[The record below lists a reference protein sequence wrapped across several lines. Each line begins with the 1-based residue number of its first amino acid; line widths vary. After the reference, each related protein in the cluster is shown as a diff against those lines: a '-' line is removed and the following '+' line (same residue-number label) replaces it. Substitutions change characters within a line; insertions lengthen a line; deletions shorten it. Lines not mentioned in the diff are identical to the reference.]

1 VPHPGFLDR
10 PIYKPEGQGW
20 DNLGKRTPKF
30 VVLHRMIGSLW
41 GTDGYFR
48 EPGVNALTDY
58 GVGVAAQDGAAQA
71 GVIIRWNDPEGTR
84 SGWASGPV
92 NGAYGDGLAIVNKY
106 GINAVNRDGVSIEIS
121 GMYDTAVDDAAI
133 EEIAKL
139 MAYWWDQMKI
149 PHTSAPINPAT
160 GISAVVW
167 HQEFTIGTGKVCP
180 GTVVMALTQR
190 LIDRAKAIMKP
201 YQEGTTKPTT
211 PTTPAPEPAINLPEG
226 LDRQLAA
233 TWFGS
238 VTVGNLTYAFDPAGS
253 VTALWLANG
262 RATGVWPRLVK
273 VEEYV
278 DSATQTRRYFV
289 FDNALVIWTTTGKPA
304 RVLK

>member
-121 GMYDTAVDDAAI
+121 GMQSTPLDAVAEQEVAA
-133 EEIAKL
+133 L
-139 MAYWWDQMKI
+139 MAYWWDRMKI

-160 GISAVVW
+160 GISAVIW
-167 HQEFTIGTGKVCP
+167 HQEFTLGTGKECP
-180 GTVVMALTQR
+180 FAVVMARTQA
-190 LIDRAKAIMKP
+190 LIDRAKAIMKG
-201 YQEGTTKPTT
+201 YQEGTVAPPVPTT
-211 PTTPAPEPAINLPEG
+211 PKPEPPINLPEG

-233 TWFGS
+233 DWFGS

-253 VTALWLANG
+253 VTALWLARG
-262 RATGVWPRLVK
+262 KTTGAWAPLVK

-278 DSATQTRRYFV
+278 DSPTQTRRYFR
-289 FDNALVIWTTTGKPA
+289 FGDGFTIWTTTGKPA